1 MNIIKKAGL
10 NELSCKLHKKNLP
23 LGIGEKYIV

>member
-23 LGIGEKYIV
+23 LAEDILCK